1 MSKKYKVRVSIPI
14 EYDPSDLMEY
24 FESTITVDA
33 DSHEDAVSVAK
44 TEFNDNFDLD
54 SIYDE
59 IYDELRTN
67 MLIWLDGDY
76 EVDTYDD
83 DYYFAEEQKP
93 RPIGNIIDEGI
104 KSDEI
109 KEQKPRPF
117 PGMEGKGIDGGNN
130 E

>member
-14 EYDPSDLMEY
+14 EYDISDLMKS
-24 FESTITVDA
+24 FTSTIDVEA
-33 DSHEDAVSVAK
+33 DSYNKAVSIAK
-44 TEFNDNFDLD
+44 TEFNDNHDID

-59 IYDELRTN
+59 IYEEVRSTL
-67 MLIWLDGDY
+67 LVWLDGDY

-93 RPIGNIIDEGI
+93 RP
-104 KSDEI
+104 
-109 KEQKPRPF
+109 F
-117 PGMEGKGIDGGNN
+117 PGMEGKGIDGGSN